1 MKKQLIALGLGMSMI
16 ATALAGCGGDSS
28 GGLLTVLRLHG
39 GRAVPRA
46 VTAVPDRKLHRVQAV
61 IRVQR

>member
-28 GGLLTVLRLHG
+28 GGSSDGSQTSG
-39 GRAVPRA
+39 GSGSAQSSDGGAGSGNCIGYKR
-46 VTAVPDRKLHRVQAV
+46 
-61 IRVQR
+61 